1 MVGITKKIFK
11 MQNRFYTP
19 EYFKNLSEDILFDR
33 EFILKSLSYDGT
45 LLQFLP
51 AYMQSDIELIEI
63 ALFKY
68 YSAHISFTH
77 DFFKNL
83 PQEILNDREFIIKS
97 LNSAGSLFQ
106 YLSEA
111 MKADRELAK
120 IALENDPEVYE
131 QLPIFL
137 QSDRAFA
144 KIALA
149 HNPDIYQDL
158 LQELKSD
165 LELMIPIIKIHPM
178 LFFDAEDV
186 IKSNRGL
193 VLELIDELGVLALWG
208 LNHSLE
214 NDIEIYLKALT
225 QEYEQD
231 SWETICLSDENLF
244 KKELVQEAYNIYG
257 DSVKESTMLELQRD
271 KKVLEAVVSKNGLF
285 LKFLNNGF

>member
-1 MVGITKKIFK
+1 
-11 MQNRFYTP
+11 MQNRFYTH
-19 EYFKNLSEDILFDR
+19 EYFKNLSEDILFDK
-33 EFILKSLSYDGT
+33 EFILQSLSYDGT

-51 AYMQSDIELIEI
+51 AYMQSDRELIEI

-208 LNHSLE
+208 LSHSLE
-214 NDIEIYLKALT
+214 DDIEIYLKALT
-225 QEYEQD
+225 QEYGQD

-285 LKFLNNGF
+285 LKFLNNDFS